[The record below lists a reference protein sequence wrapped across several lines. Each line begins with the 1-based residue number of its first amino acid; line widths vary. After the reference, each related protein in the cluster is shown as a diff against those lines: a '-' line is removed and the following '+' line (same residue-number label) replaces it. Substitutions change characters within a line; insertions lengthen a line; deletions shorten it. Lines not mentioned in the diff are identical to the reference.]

1 VSGDGRTRAL
11 DVPRARRRTERGV
24 SAAGSPDAE
33 LLGRFVAA
41 FKRGIEGEVAAM
53 RTSSDAFELALGPG
67 EQLEAQRYGF
77 ELPEASE
84 RIVAGS
90 ECTLRTARGEQRVV
104 IERSEALRLTLASD
118 QPIDLEARPITLSVA
133 PWFLYERLLQALA
146 ELDVERHAVARA
158 LMLFGKRPHGRVATV
173 LQRDHDAL
181 DPSQRAAVQLCS
193 DSELAFL
200 WGPPGTGK
208 TATLAHVVEEL
219 LAQGK
224 RILLASTTNAAI
236 DQILV
241 KLAARP
247 WFAPAVAAGTLVRL
261 GRSDEDTFGAELAD
275 VVARAQGQHGGALDR
290 LRARVAEVEHHQ
302 RHGARLLAE
311 LAVATAP
318 QQSLFA
324 EPPARLRAAALAM
337 VFAPGLADVVARMA
351 PEDQTA
357 TLERRL
363 ARLTRLRTL
372 AKARIAHHHAA
383 IRDLEAQVI
392 GQARVVMCTLTNAY
406 LAPLMKAQ
414 RFEVLIAEEA
424 GMAALP
430 ALFYAACL
438 CRDQAIMV
446 GDPRQLPPIVQS
458 RDERVQ
464 RAIGRSVF
472 EVTIPDPM
480 RSDVVAML
488 EIQYRM
494 HPVIGGLVG
503 RLFYDGRLRHGADA
517 ARTGAIAARAPYP
530 GLPLVVVDTA
540 ARTACERSA
549 KGGSRTNPASAEL
562 TAQLA
567 FDAVTAGAGSV
578 AVITPYAA
586 QAREVRRLL
595 AARRIADAVEC
606 STIHR
611 FQGREC
617 DVVIIDLVDAAP
629 MRPGVLL
636 SGGVATDAGNL
647 LNVSLSRARG
657 KLILVADVAYFEAHA
672 AAGVVTAVLRAARR
686 DGAQVQLEGPDQR
699 GGPAPR

>member
-1 VSGDGRTRAL
+1 MSAT
-11 DVPRARRRTERGV
+11 VPA
-24 SAAGSPDAE
+24 SADTE

-53 RTSSDAFELALGPG
+53 RTSSDGFALALGRG
-67 EQLEAQRYGF
+67 EQLEAQRYSF
-77 ELPEASE
+77 ELAEPSE
-84 RIVAGS
+84 RLVAGS
-90 ECTLRTARGEQRVV
+90 ECTLRTARGEQRVA
-104 IERSEALRLTLASD
+104 IERSEELRITLASD
-118 QPIDLEARPITLSVA
+118 QPIDLEARPISLIVA

-146 ELDVERHAVARA
+146 ELDVDRHAVARA
-158 LMLFGKRPHGRVATV
+158 LALFGKRPHGRVATP
-173 LQRDHDAL
+173 LQCDHDAL
-181 DPSQRAAVQLCS
+181 DPSQRAAVQLCN

-208 TATLAHVVEEL
+208 TATLTHVVEEL
-219 LAQGK
+219 RARGK

-236 DQILV
+236 DQLLA

-247 WFAPAVAAGTLVRL
+247 WFAPAVASASLIRL
-261 GRSDEDTFGAELAD
+261 GRSDEDTFGAELAE
-275 VVARAQGQHGGALDR
+275 VVGRAQGQHGRALDR
-290 LRARVAEVEHHQ
+290 LRARIAEVEQHQ
-302 RHGARLLAE
+302 RHAQQLLAE

-318 QQSLFA
+318 QQSMFA
-324 EPPARLRAAALAM
+324 EPPARLRAATLAT
-337 VFAPGLADVVARMA
+337 VFSPGLADVVARLPPRA
-351 PEDQTA
+351 QTV
-357 TLERRL
+357 TLARRL
-363 ARLTRLRTL
+363 ARLGRVRSL
-372 AKARIAHHHAA
+372 AKAQVTHHNAA

-406 LAPLMKAQ
+406 LAPLMKTQ
-414 RFEVLIAEEA
+414 RFDVLIAEEA

-438 CRDQAIMV
+438 CGEQAIMV

-472 EVTIPDPM
+472 DVTIPDPTQ
-480 RSDVVAML
+480 SDVVAML

-503 RLFYDGRLRHGADA
+503 RLFYAGRLQHGADA
-517 ARTGAIAARAPYP
+517 ARNEAIAARAPHR

-540 ARTACERSA
+540 SRTTCERPA
-549 KGGSRTNPASAEL
+549 KGNSRINLGSAEL

-567 FDAVTAGAGSV
+567 FDAVTDGAGSV

-586 QAREVRRLL
+586 QAREIRRLL
-595 AARRIADAVEC
+595 TARRIADVEC

-636 SGGVATDAGNL
+636 SGGIQTDAGNL

-657 KLILVADVAYFEAHA
+657 KLIIVADVDYFTLHAPSGAVAAILREAC
-672 AAGVVTAVLRAARR
+672 R
-686 DGAQVQLEGPDQR
+686 DGARVAAATPG
-699 GGPAPR
+699 